1 MSTRL
6 QNTLSKPAQ
15 LRLLR
20 IITHAG
26 ALIPLAL
33 LLWDYWFWTF
43 GPDPIR
49 EITLRTG
56 KAALVLLVLSL
67 ACTPLSV
74 WLGWKIVVP
83 LRKPLG
89 LYAFLYVTLHL
100 LTFVW
105 LDYGWNFALL
115 PEAIFEKRYALAG
128 FAAFLL
134 LVPLAATS
142 TKWAMRKLGRRWKQ
156 LHKLV
161 YAAVF
166 LALVHYFWL
175 VKNVYT
181 QPLIFAAIVAV
192 LLLTRVPPI
201 RRRITAWRKSP
212 SRKKHGRSV
221 PAD

>member
-1 MSTRL
+1 MTALKSIAANKRI
-6 QNTLSKPAQ
+6 Q

-67 ACTPLSV
+67 ACTPLRI
-74 WLGWKIVVP
+74 WLGWNIVVP

-89 LYAFLYVTLHL
+89 LYAFLYMCLHF
-100 LTFVW
+100 LTFIW
-105 LDYGWNFALL
+105 LDYGLDLALL
-115 PEAIFEKRYALAG
+115 REAIFEKRYALVG
-128 FAAFLL
+128 FIAFLL
-134 LVPLAATS
+134 LIPLAATS
-142 TKWAMRKLGRRWKQ
+142 TKWAMRKLGKNWKR

-161 YAAVF
+161 YIVIG
-166 LALVHYFWL
+166 LTLVHYFWL

-181 QPLIFAAIVAV
+181 QPLIFAGIAGV

-201 RRRITAWRKSP
+201 RQQVTRWRKKLTKQIKGQAAP
-212 SRKKHGRSV
+212 T
-221 PAD
+221 D